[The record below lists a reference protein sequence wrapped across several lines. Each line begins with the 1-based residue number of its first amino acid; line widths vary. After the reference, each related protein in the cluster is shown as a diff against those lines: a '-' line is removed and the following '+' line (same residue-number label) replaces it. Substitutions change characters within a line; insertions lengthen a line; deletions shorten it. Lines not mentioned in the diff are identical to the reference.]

1 MVINYGRRKDYKGL
15 SSSHITLKN
24 RAKKQDFTRDRMTSF
39 FLLFLLSKSKF

>member
-1 MVINYGRRKDYKGL
+1 MVINYRRRKDYKGL

-24 RAKKQDFTRDRMTSF
+24 RAKKQYLDRMTS